1 MRKYRSAIIG
11 LLVTASVAAAFL
23 QIDDTNVQTILTGAI
38 KTFQDAIHFQATGG
52 GTEYVGIVGPS
63 VVNTPSVTYKL
74 PQNDGTSGQA
84 LVTDGSA
91 NLSFASVAATPPT
104 PLPTATPLAFGT
116 PGVIVAFAA
125 TELGSYPGSACTPPA
140 LALSSDA
147 SGVWTCA
154 TPVPGVVP
162 TDTPLIDLLYSGKLN
177 LGANASGT
185 PLGLVTITANA
196 TPAAHD
202 RVIKCAPPNATPV
215 AYTMPAATGSGRVID
230 MINTTGSGS
239 CSMDRAGG
247 DAMNSTT
254 TDILANQWNA
264 DTCYDI
270 SSGQWACRNLQ

>member
-1 MRKYRSAIIG
+1 MRKAIIA
-11 LLVTASVAAAFL
+11 LLVTATVALAFI
-23 QIDDTNVQTILTGAI
+23 QIDDTHVQTVLTGAI
-38 KTFQDAIHFQATGG
+38 KTFQDAIRFQATGG
-52 GTEYVGIVGPS
+52 GSEYVGIVGPS

-84 LVTDGSA
+84 LVTDGAA
-91 NLSFASVAATPPT
+91 NLSFASVAATTPT
-104 PLPTATPLAFGT
+104 PLVFGT
-116 PGVIVAFAA
+116 PGVIAVFASP
-125 TELGSYPGSACTPPA
+125 ELGQYPGAACTPPA
-140 LALSSDA
+140 LALSQSS
-147 SGVWTCA
+147 SGAWTCA
-154 TPVPGVVP
+154 TPVPGVIP

-177 LGANASGT
+177 LGADVSGT

-196 TPAAHD
+196 TPAPHD

-247 DAMNSTT
+247 DAMNSGT
-254 TDILANQWNA
+254 TDTLANQWNA

-270 SSGQWACRNLQ
+270 ASGQWACRNLQ